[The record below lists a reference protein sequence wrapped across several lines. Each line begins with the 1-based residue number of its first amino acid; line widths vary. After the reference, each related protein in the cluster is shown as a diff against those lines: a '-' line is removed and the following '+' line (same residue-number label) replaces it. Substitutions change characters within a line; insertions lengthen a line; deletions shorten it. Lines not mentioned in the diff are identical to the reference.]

1 MDVNISHKIQLVPNN
16 KQKTY
21 FRKAFGIS
29 RLAYNW
35 GLQEWERRYKEGEKR
50 NFIELYNKFN
60 AIKGEEFPFVYEVTK
75 YACSQA
81 LRNVDTA
88 FKNFVK
94 GTAKHPTPKTHRDNQ
109 GSFYIAE
116 VRLTDTNP
124 NSKAFKSMP
133 HNEKGKHQYLRVPNL
148 GYVKMAERL
157 RFNGKINSV
166 TISQSGDRFF
176 VSFSMQITRE
186 EYLRTHPIVREHKQ
200 RVIGIDLGLSSIM
213 TLSDGIAVSNPKFG
227 DHHHK
232 RVVRLQRQLSRSVY
246 PRNKKD
252 KVEGVK
258 KSSNYRKKSRQL
270 ANLHRRIADVRNDFE
285 HKVTSILS
293 ANYSHIVLEDLN
305 VVGMIKNHRI
315 SSSVQDAAFYAI
327 REKLEYKKVLNGV
340 EIAMADRFYPSS
352 KTCSA
357 CGYVNKDL
365 KLYQRTFRCPECG
378 AVIDRDLNAA
388 INLCKLADGDFT
400 EAAECEVEELV
411 GLFERNGIE
420 SRSVV

>member
-35 GLQEWERRYKEGEKR
+35 GLQEWERRYETGEHR

-60 AIKGEEFPFVYEVTK
+60 SIKGEQFPFVYDVTK

-94 GTAKHPTPKTHRDNQ
+94 GTAKHPTPKKYQDNK

-116 VRLTDTNP
+116 VRLSDTNP
-124 NSKAFKSMP
+124 NSKAFKNMP

-166 TISQSGDRFF
+166 TISKSGDRFF
-176 VSFSMQITRE
+176 ASFSMQITRE
-186 EYLRTHPIVREHKQ
+186 EYLRTHPNVGDKHRAL
-200 RVIGIDLGLSSIM
+200 GIDLGLSSIM
-213 TLSDGIAVSNPKFG
+213 TLSDGVVVSNPKVG
-227 DHHHK
+227 EHSRK
-232 RVVRLQRQLSRSVY
+232 RVVRTQRQLSRREH
-246 PRNKKD
+246 PRSRKD
-252 KVEGVK
+252 VEAGVV
-258 KSSNYRKKSRQL
+258 KSNNYKKKSRQL
-270 ANLHRRIADVRNDFE
+270 ANLSRRVVDARRDFE
-285 HKVTSILS
+285 HKTTSILA

-305 VVGMIKNHRI
+305 VVGLIKNHRI
-315 SSSVQDAAFYAI
+315 SRAVQDASFYGI
-327 REKLEYKKVLNGV
+327 REMLEYKAAFNGV
-340 EIAMADRFYPSS
+340 QVTMADRFYPSS
-352 KTCSA
+352 KTCCA
-357 CGYVNKDL
+357 CGYVKKDL
-365 KLYQRTFRCPECG
+365 KLHQRTFICPECG
-378 AVIDRDLNAA
+378 SVIDRDWNAA
-388 INLCKLADGDFT
+388 INLRKLADGSYYT
-400 EAAECEVEELV
+400 PSISEVDELV
-411 GLFERNGIE
+411 GAFERNGIE
-420 SRSVV
+420 TKRIV